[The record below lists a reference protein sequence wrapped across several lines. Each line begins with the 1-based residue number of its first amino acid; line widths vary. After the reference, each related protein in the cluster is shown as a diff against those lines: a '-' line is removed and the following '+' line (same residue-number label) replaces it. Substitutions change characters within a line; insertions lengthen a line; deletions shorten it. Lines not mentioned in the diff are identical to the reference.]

1 MKEQESLIQTHGRI
15 RRADNKTRHMAML
28 LVNTIADMD
37 AMTIVRQRSRGEH
50 KGAGESGVNIHLSL
64 LISTMISTL
73 VSVLISLLI
82 SECGLTQCW
91 VNSPANS
98 SSWKTS
104 HIAVQTVLA

>member
-50 KGAGESGVNIHLSL
+50 KGAGESGVNIHP
-64 LISTMISTL
+64 LIVDIDHDIGLDIANDITIDIDSG
-73 VSVLISLLI
+73 ISLDI
-82 SECGLTQCW
+82 
-91 VNSPANS
+91 VAD
-98 SSWKTS
+98 
-104 HIAVQTVLA
+104 IRV

>member
-1 MKEQESLIQTHGRI
+1 MGN
-15 RRADNKTRHMAML
+15 RRVLFSM
-28 LVNTIADMD
+28 
-37 AMTIVRQRSRGEH
+37 SRLG
-50 KGAGESGVNIHLSL
+50 SF
-64 LISTMISTL
+64 LISPLISTL